1 LWFLSGSVNGT
12 CFAADYG
19 RRRKEFPT
27 NSHLENS
34 ERGNEEFLDTT
45 LEDLIVALS
54 EGAAKLVRDGDEKEA
69 AMIVAYVLWGLVSY
83 SEPISKTWH

>member
-1 LWFLSGSVNGT
+1 M
-12 CFAADYG
+12 
-19 RRRKEFPT
+19 
-27 NSHLENS
+27 
-34 ERGNEEFLDTT
+34 DTT

-69 AMIVAYVLWGLVSY
+69 AKIVAYVLWGLISY